1 MRLLSRFSLR
11 FTDFAV
17 LKRLVAE
24 NMRLFAPQYAVALVL
39 MAVTAAAT
47 ALSAWFIK
55 DLVNKVFLERDAATM
70 VFICGSVFALYTAKG
85 LATYGQEVLLSRI
98 GNNIVART
106 QKRIFEAI
114 LSQDMAFFQRTESS
128 DLVTRITYNANA
140 ASSALN
146 LIATSLGRDLFTI
159 VGLLVV
165 MLSQDVILTFVA
177 LIGVPLVF
185 AAVTRLLRQM
195 RKLFASEVR
204 SMASIVGAMQ
214 ETIHGVRV
222 IKAFRLEEAMRA
234 RMAESVSA
242 VERLSNRMATVQAGT
257 VPLIDT
263 LGGFAV
269 SSVIFYGGW
278 RVIYNG
284 ATPGEF
290 LAFIA
295 SLLMMT
301 DPARRLARLHLSLA
315 ASAVGVGMLYEL
327 IDRVPDLRD
336 KPDAAPLPPGPG
348 AVRFE
353 EVTFGYDPAKP
364 VLHGVSL
371 SVPAGSITALV
382 GLSGSGKSTLFN
394 LLLRFWLPQQGRV
407 LIDGHDLA
415 AITSASL
422 YDRIALV
429 SQDTFL
435 FDGTVA
441 ENILRGRP
449 GATEAEMVEAAKSAA
464 AHSFILTLPQG
475 YQTRVGEFGSQ
486 LSGGQRQRIAIARA
500 FLKNASILLLD
511 EPTSALDAE
520 SDALIQ
526 QALARLMHGRTT
538 LIIAHRLAT
547 VANAD
552 SILVLDQ
559 GRIAE
564 TGTHASLLAE
574 NGIYARLFQLQF
586 AHSHE
591 VLDINHL

>member
-1 MRLLSRFSLR
+1 
-11 FTDFAV
+11 
-17 LKRLVAE
+17 
-24 NMRLFAPQYAVALVL
+24 
-39 MAVTAAAT
+39 
-47 ALSAWFIK
+47 
-55 DLVNKVFLERDAATM
+55 
-70 VFICGSVFALYTAKG
+70 
-85 LATYGQEVLLSRI
+85 
-98 GNNIVART
+98 
-106 QKRIFEAI
+106 
-114 LSQDMAFFQRTESS
+114 MAFFQRTESS

-234 RMAESVSA
+234 RMADAVSA

-441 ENILRGRP
+441 ENI
-449 GATEAEMVEAAKSAA
+449 
-464 AHSFILTLPQG
+464 
-475 YQTRVGEFGSQ
+475 
-486 LSGGQRQRIAIARA
+486 QRIAIARA
-500 FLKNASILLLD
+500 FLKNAAILLLD